1 MPNTPGM
8 WVQYGHVLKESGK
21 AVEAEAA
28 YRRSIA
34 LDPDHADAHLQL
46 GHLLRIQ
53 GRIEEA
59 ASAYLRSTVLDPA
72 PRHARDHLIALGW
85 SAERIEQGLRHG
97 VPAAGAEG

>member
-1 MPNTPGM
+1 MPNMPGM
-8 WVQYGHVLKESGK
+8 WVQYGHVLKELGK
-21 AVEAEAA
+21 PVEAEAA
-28 YRRSIA
+28 YRRSIT

-59 ASAYLRSTVLDPA
+59 VGAYLRSVVLDPA

-85 SAERIEQGLRHG
+85 SAERIERGLRRG
-97 VPAAGAEG
+97 APAAAEQA